1 MDVLDTI
8 YVFVP
13 DISIF
18 RDAFSLVQDTNLKKS
33 AREFLNFL
41 ATQSEESGGFKF
53 LRTPIEFTVKL
64 MNDPLFDKTKIWS
77 LLGLILRVEPVF
89 DKDIT
94 SEKEIVRC
102 FKHLNAYKKPI
113 LISNDF
119 KEEYQQ
125 IGSLTTTQVMRLLP
139 TMMCDRS
146 LIDRD
151 N

>member
-1 MDVLDTI
+1 MNVLDTI

-13 DISIF
+13 DISVF
-18 RDAFSLVQDTNLKKS
+18 KDAFNLIQDTNLKKS

-41 ATQSEESGGFKF
+41 AIQSEESGGFKF

-64 MNDPLFDKTKIWS
+64 MNDPLFDETEIWS

-89 DKDIT
+89 DKDIA
-94 SEKEIVRC
+94 SEKEIVKC
-102 FKHLNAYKKPI
+102 FEYLNIYKKPI
-113 LISNDF
+113 LVSNDI

-125 IGSLTTTQVMRLLP
+125 IGSLTTTQIMKLIP

-146 LIDRD
+146 LIDK
-151 N
+151 NN